1 MSSICIPS
9 SQEDENEKKHVIVVH
24 ICCFFVLS
32 LRSNTMTK
40 VCKKLATFKNCLDL
54 HRSSIYSVKYSDR
67 SRMRI
72 YTNFITISKF

>member
-40 VCKKLATFKNCLDL
+40 VCKKV
-54 HRSSIYSVKYSDR
+54 S
-67 SRMRI
+67 
-72 YTNFITISKF
+72 NFQKLFGSAS